1 MDNLKFNSLS
11 TRIWYTLVI
20 LSVFIIFTI
29 SIIYNF
35 IINSIERNYVKEV
48 LITSHTALLNEIQQV
63 NLFEQEIDIKD
74 LIRVNHLLVTVDNGD
89 VNAFSFNRKFGINPN
104 EFEQIKIEMP
114 NIINSNDIYQF
125 KIHNLKVIE
134 QIYTISTPISDNSY
148 LVSYVKSI
156 TSAFFQVEVLAI
168 SLAFTFC
175 SFWIA
180 NHISKYICKPLKA
193 LEEHALKIANHQ
205 FMEPLIAE
213 TNDEIGSLINSI
225 NYMQDE
231 LYKKEEQEKRFLQTI
246 SHDLKTPIMIISG
259 HAQAIIDE
267 MYIGSLEETAQII
280 VDEAKRLETKVT
292 QMLYFNTLD
301 ITLQKSLF
309 VEQICLNEMLSYILT
324 KFQVLNTSIHWDIN
338 LQEDIYVN
346 ANREQLEI
354 AIENIFDNQ
363 LRYVKNV
370 IKTYV
375 YKDKFIHIVIGND
388 GENIAPNKIEKIFNH
403 LYKDN
408 QGKFGLGLAITQKII
423 CHYGGSVE
431 VSNSSTGVIF
441 HITFPISI

>member
-1 MDNLKFNSLS
+1 MDNLKFKSLS
-11 TRIWYTLVI
+11 RRIWYTLVI

-35 IINSIERNYVKEV
+35 VINSLERNYVKEI
-48 LITSHTALLNEIQQV
+48 LLTSHTALLSEVQQV
-63 NLFEQEIDIKD
+63 PIFEQEVDIKD
-74 LIRVNHLLVTVDNGD
+74 LIRVNHLLVNVDNGNIN
-89 VNAFSFNRKFGINPN
+89 VFSFNRKFGISPN
-104 EFEQIKIEMP
+104 EFEQIKQEIP
-114 NIINSNDIYQF
+114 NIINSDEIYQF
-125 KIHNLKVIE
+125 SINDLHINE
-134 QIYTISTPISDNSY
+134 QIYTISTYISDNSY

-156 TSAFFQVEVLAI
+156 TPSFLQFEVIAI

-180 NHISKYICKPLKA
+180 KHISNYICKPLKG

-205 FMEPLIAE
+205 FTEPLIAE

-267 MYIGSLEETAQII
+267 MYIESLEETAQII

-301 ITLQKSLF
+301 ITLQKSLH
-309 VEQICLNEMLSYILT
+309 VEQICLNEMLSYIIT
-324 KFQVLNTSIHWDIN
+324 KFQVLNKSINWDIN
-338 LQEDIYVN
+338 LEENLYVK

-363 LRYVKNV
+363 LRYVQNV
-370 IKTYV
+370 IRTYV
-375 YKDKFIHIVIGND
+375 YKDKFIHIIIGND
-388 GENIAPNKIEKIFNH
+388 GENIPPNKIEKIFDH

-408 QGKFGLGLAITQKII
+408 QGKFGLGLAITKKIV
-423 CHYGGSVE
+423 CHYRGSIE
-431 VSNSSTGVIF
+431 VSNSSEGVNF
-441 HITFPISI
+441 HITFPISV